1 MGVFVHAAGDVPFVQ
16 KTLFRNLIAFFVALT
31 MLLIKGR
38 KDPSVIKIPRGS
50 LKYLLLRSIFG
61 SIGIF
66 GNFYALDR
74 LNIADAAMLNKMSP
88 FFSLLLSMF
97 ILGEKP
103 TLASVLSIALAFAG
117 ALFVIKPSMDFSH
130 VIPALAG
137 FAGGMGAGFAYA
149 CVRKCHTYNV
159 QGFLIIA
166 FFSAFSLLCALPSTI
181 LFYSPM
187 TSRQFLFLLAAGL
200 AAAGG
205 QLGITGA
212 YFNAPSSKISIY
224 EYTQIIFSAL
234 LGFFL
239 FEQLPDALSLLGYTV
254 IIGTAVFSFLRSRR
268 S

>member
-103 TLASVLSIALAFAG
+103 TLASVLSIALAFVG